1 MSRYFPQLYRSSK
14 DIKVEFGLT
23 NYAMKF
29 DIKKTRDASSSS
41 SSFVKKIIQLTRTR

>member
-1 MSRYFPQLYRSSK
+1 MSRYFPELYRSSK

-29 DIKKTRDASSSS
+29 DIKKPGMHHHHHHHS
-41 SSFVKKIIQLTRTR
+41 